1 MMDSTKLVGQQVDRY
16 RVLQHLARGGMA
28 DVYIAED
35 VDLKRRVAMKV
46 MLDVLA
52 MDESFVQRFRREAQT
67 VAQLEHPNIVQVY
80 STGLTPNGQPY
91 IAMQFIDGSSLS
103 EKLKQFAADG
113 KLVPTE
119 QALMIVRQIANA
131 LGVAHRAG
139 VVHRDLKPGNIL
151 IRSDG
156 TPVLVDLGIAAVQ
169 GGPKLTQTGNLI
181 GTPNYMSPEQVR
193 GLPLDGR
200 SDLYSLGVI
209 LYELLSGKRPFDAP
223 ESIAILH
230 THVYEAPEPLL
241 NLRRDLSPATL
252 EVVDTSLAKDPNQR
266 YQNAAQMVAA
276 IDRAITA
283 ESGGQPVR
291 QTTVWL
297 PDARDSDFISRD
309 RVALQATGFPTP
321 AAVSKPPRKISPAL
335 IGGLVLVAM
344 LIAAGL
350 FFVIGNGNNDDNLGE
365 TAVSGN
371 GNGATLVVPTRNEEQ
386 DLATSTLGPTLTPL
400 PPLPMATATA
410 TDFPTLTPLPPAT
423 DTPAPPTN
431 TPPPAATPTV
441 ALPQTY
447 TGSDGKLMRLVPGG
461 EFIMGSTSA
470 QVDTAVSLCRAS
482 PDRDSCVYSE
492 FASEMPQREV
502 TLDAF
507 YMDET
512 EVTNSEYRACVSA
525 GFCDPPDAGSGTYS
539 RSSYYDRTS
548 TFGNYPVVFVSWGDA
563 RNYCAWADKRLPTE
577 AEWEKAA
584 RGTDGRIYPWGN
596 TFDTSRANTEDR
608 GSEAITAVGQFP
620 SGASPYGLL
629 DMAGNVWEYVN
640 DWFDP
645 DYYASAPDD
654 NPPGPNSSPSSEK
667 VLRSGSFANY
677 QHYARV
683 ANRGAVTA
691 TSSTQF
697 RGFRCVVDA
706 DAVGG
711 S

>member
-1 MMDSTKLVGQQVDRY
+1 MMDSTKLIGQQVDRY

-28 DVYIAED
+28 DVYVAED
-35 VDLKRRVAMKV
+35 VDLKRKVALKV

-52 MDESFVQRFRREAQT
+52 MDDSFVQRFRREART
-67 VAQLEHPNIVQVY
+67 VAQLDHPNIVQVY
-80 STGLTPNGQPY
+80 STGLTPMGQPY

-103 EKLKQFAADG
+103 EKLKQFAADD

-119 QALMIVRQIANA
+119 QALMIVRQIAQA

-151 IRSDG
+151 IRRDG

-193 GLPLDGR
+193 GQDLDGR
-200 SDLYSLGVI
+200 SDLYSLGII

-230 THVYEAPEPLL
+230 KHVYEAPEPLQ
-241 NLRRDLSPATL
+241 NKRGDLMPATL
-252 EVVDTSLAKDPNQR
+252 EVVNTSLAKDPNDR

-276 IDRAITA
+276 IDRAIAA
-283 ESGGQPVR
+283 ESGGAPVR

-297 PDARDSDFISRD
+297 PDPHDSDFISRE
-309 RVALQATGFPTP
+309 RVALPTP
-321 AAVSKPPRKISPAL
+321 MPFTRTGSRKISPML
-335 IGGLVLVAM
+335 IGGLVVVAV

-350 FFVIGNGNNDDNLGE
+350 FFAFGGGNDDGDGNGE
-365 TAVSGN
+365 TAVAGN
-371 GNGATLVVPTRNEEQ
+371 AGGGATLVVPTRN
-386 DLATSTLGPTLTPL
+386 DDPAPATSTLEPTLTPL
-400 PPLPMATATA
+400 PPLPTATA
-410 TDFPTLTPLPPAT
+410 TEFPTLTPLPPAT
-423 DTPAPPTN
+423 DTPALPTD
-431 TPPPAATPTV
+431 TPPPVATPTV
-441 ALPQTY
+441 SLPQTY
-447 TGSDGKLMRLVPGG
+447 TGSDGKLMHLVPAGV
-461 EFIMGSTSA
+461 FLMGSTSG

-512 EVTNSEYRACVSA
+512 EVTNNEYRACVSA
-525 GFCDPPDAGSGTYS
+525 GFCDPPDAGSGDYS
-539 RSSYYDRTS
+539 RSNYYDRAS

-584 RGTDGRIYPWGN
+584 RGTDGRVYPWGN
-596 TFDTSRANTEDR
+596 TFDTSRANTQDR
-608 GSEAITAVGQFP
+608 GTEAITAVGQFP

-645 DYYASAPDD
+645 NYYGTAPDSD
-654 NPPGPNSSPSSEK
+654 PPGPNSSPSSEK

-697 RGFRCVVDA
+697 RGFRCVIDA
-706 DAVGG
+706 DQVGG